1 MPCHYSK
8 YIEEILNFDLY
19 LDTFTHQAFESG
31 RDWHPDKKN
40 KVKQSAFLPS
50 TAGVVPV
57 HFCVMVISRRINSHV
72 KENQM
77 TIRKPAQRPELL
89 LPAGDMEKLKTA
101 VRYGADAI
109 YLGSEAF
116 GLRAHAGN
124 FSLADLHQA
133 RAITAAA
140 DVALY
145 LTLNASLR
153 PPEFVALE
161 ELLEELKPLE
171 LDAYIVADP
180 GVLSTIRRVDP
191 RRAIHMSTQINS
203 SNPRAAEFWRLNGAT
218 RINLARELTLE
229 DIRVFAEQTAIEL
242 ECFVHGA
249 MCVAHSGRC
258 LLSTALLER
267 SANRGDCAQP
277 CRWNYALVEE
287 TRPAERF
294 AIEEDDRGTYLMN
307 SRDLCLVDQ
316 LPQLLAAGIHSL
328 KVEGRMKSIY
338 YVATTAR
345 VYRDAIDRLSVDPT
359 DVDPLWRSELE
370 KVSHRPY
377 TTGLLLGDDR
387 AAIHA
392 ADTHY
397 IRTHDFV
404 GFVRRDDSGLWVAG
418 RNRFFAGDELE
429 LIGPNMR
436 QQSFVAE
443 RISDRDGQPLP
454 AGQPNSELLLDLP
467 EWAEEGDLIRRERP
481 Q

>member
-1 MPCHYSK
+1 MS
-8 YIEEILNFDLY
+8 ID
-19 LDTFTHQAFESG
+19 S
-31 RDWHPDKKN
+31 
-40 KVKQSAFLPS
+40 
-50 TAGVVPV
+50 PV
-57 HFCVMVISRRINSHV
+57 L
-72 KENQM
+72 
-77 TIRKPAQRPELL
+77 RPELL

-101 VRYGADAI
+101 VRYGADAV
-109 YLGSEAF
+109 YLGTDAF

-124 FSLADLHQA
+124 FSLDDLRQA

-153 PPEFVALE
+153 PSEFAALE
-161 ELLEELKPLE
+161 ELLEELKPLD

-180 GVLSTIRRVDP
+180 GVLTTIRRVDP

-203 SNPRAAEFWRLNGAT
+203 CNPRAAEFWRASGAS

-229 DIRVFAEQTAIEL
+229 DIRSFADQTSIEL
-242 ECFVHGA
+242 ESFVHGA

-277 CRWNYALVEE
+277 CRWNYSLVEE
-287 TRPAERF
+287 TRPDERF
-294 AIEEDDRGTYLMN
+294 SIEEDERGTYIMN
-307 SRDLCLVDQ
+307 SRDLCLIDQ
-316 LPQLLAAGIHSL
+316 LPELMEAGIHSF
-328 KVEGRMKSIY
+328 KVEGRMKSLY

-345 VYRDAIDRLSVDPT
+345 VYRDAIDRLSIDPT

-377 TTGLLLGDDR
+377 TTGLLLGEEG

-397 IRTHDFV
+397 VRTHDFV
-404 GFVRRDDSGLWVAG
+404 GFVRRDDKGLWVAG

-429 LIGPNMR
+429 LLAPNMR
-436 QQSFVAE
+436 QQIFVAE
-443 RISDRDGQPLP
+443 RISDRDGQTLP

-467 EWAEEGDLIRRERP
+467 DWAQEGDLIRRERP

>member
-1 MPCHYSK
+1 MP
-8 YIEEILNFDLY
+8 
-19 LDTFTHQAFESG
+19 
-31 RDWHPDKKN
+31 
-40 KVKQSAFLPS
+40 
-50 TAGVVPV
+50 
-57 HFCVMVISRRINSHV
+57 
-72 KENQM
+72 
-77 TIRKPAQRPELL
+77 IRKPAHQPELL

-101 VRYGADAI
+101 VLFGADAV

-124 FSLADLHQA
+124 FSLDDLRQA
-133 RAITAAA
+133 RTITAAA

-153 PPEFVALE
+153 PAEFVALE
-161 ELLEELKPLE
+161 SLLEELKPLG

-180 GVLSTIRRVDP
+180 GVLTTIRRVDP
-191 RRAIHMSTQINS
+191 KRAVHMSTQINS
-203 SNPRAAEFWRLNGAT
+203 CNPRAAEFWRESGAT

-229 DIRVFAEQTAIEL
+229 DIRAFAGRTSIEL

-287 TRPAERF
+287 TRPDERF
-294 AIEEDDRGTYLMN
+294 AIEEDERGTYLMN
-307 SRDLCLVDQ
+307 SRDLCLIDQ
-316 LPQLLAAGIHSL
+316 LPELMAADISSF
-328 KVEGRMKSIY
+328 KVEGRMKSLY

-345 VYRDAIDRLSVDPT
+345 IYRDAIDRLSLDPA

-377 TTGLLLGDDR
+377 TTGLLLGEDK

-392 ADTHY
+392 NDTHY

-404 GFVRRDDSGLWVAG
+404 GFVRRDEKGLWVAG
-418 RNRFFAGDELE
+418 RNRFFAGDKLE
-429 LIGPNMR
+429 LIGPRMR
-436 QQSFVAE
+436 QQTFVAE
-443 RISDRDGQPLP
+443 RITDRDGQLLP

-467 EWAEEGDLIRRERP
+467 EWAEQGYLIRRERP
-481 Q
+481 R

>member
-1 MPCHYSK
+1 MAIDS
-8 YIEEILNFDLY
+8 
-19 LDTFTHQAFESG
+19 
-31 RDWHPDKKN
+31 
-40 KVKQSAFLPS
+40 SA
-50 TAGVVPV
+50 
-57 HFCVMVISRRINSHV
+57 R
-72 KENQM
+72 
-77 TIRKPAQRPELL
+77 RPELL
-89 LPAGDMEKLKTA
+89 LPAGDLEKLKTA
-101 VRYGADAI
+101 VRYGADAV

-124 FSLADLHQA
+124 FSLDDLRQA

-153 PPEFVALE
+153 PAEFAALE
-161 ELLEELKPLE
+161 ELLEELNPLD
-171 LDAYIVADP
+171 LDAYIIADP
-180 GVLSTIRRVDP
+180 GVLTTIRRVDP
-191 RRAIHMSTQINS
+191 RRAIHISTQVNS
-203 SNPRAAEFWRLNGAT
+203 CNPRTAEFWRVNGAS

-229 DIRVFAEQTAIEL
+229 DIRAFAGQTTIDL

-287 TRPAERF
+287 TRPDERF
-294 AIEEDDRGTYLMN
+294 AIEEDERGTYIMN
-307 SRDLCLVDQ
+307 SRDLCLIDQ
-316 LPQLLAAGIHSL
+316 LPQLLAAGIHSF
-328 KVEGRMKSIY
+328 KVEGRMKSLY

-345 VYRDAIDRLSVDPT
+345 VYRDAIDRLSLDPT

-377 TTGLLLGDDR
+377 TTGLLLGEDG

-392 ADTHY
+392 TDTHY
-397 IRTHDFV
+397 VRTHDFV
-404 GFVRRDDSGLWVAG
+404 GFVRRDDNGLWVAG
-418 RNRFFAGDELE
+418 RNRFFAGDKLE

-436 QQSFVAE
+436 QQIFVAE
-443 RISDRDGQPLP
+443 QISDRHGQPLP

-467 EWAEEGDLIRRERP
+467 DWAQEGDLIRRERP